1 MQCMYVNAVEQ
12 KTEQK
17 ANITPIVFS
26 EVDGWSKFKLKIPA
40 SHNTREN
47 LWKLQSQCKIAKLCF
62 VVYLKISVMLD
73 AFKEKE
79 AWN

>member
-1 MQCMYVNAVEQ
+1 MYVNAVEQ

-17 ANITPIVFS
+17 ANITPIVFF
-26 EVDGWSKFKLKIPA
+26 EVDGWSKFQLKIPA

-47 LWKLQSQCKIAKLCF
+47 LCF